1 MIKEMGCL
9 IIVAASTIAGFMYS
23 EKFKKRVKQLNEFE
37 RAINQLQDEIE
48 YTHTHLP
55 EAFNNIAE
63 KSENPINKVFSK
75 VSNLLY
81 EGEAESV
88 YDAFEKSIKD
98 KKFELNL
105 DEDDINVI
113 LDLSKTLGNSDIDG
127 HKRMFSLVRNNLK
140 KRISIAEVS
149 MNKNVK
155 MYRYLGFTI
164 GAMLVIVLI

>member
-75 VSNLLY
+75 VSKLLY

-113 LDLSKTLGNSDIDG
+113 LDLSKTLGDSDIDG

-140 KRISIAEVS
+140 KRISIAEIS
-149 MNKNVK
+149 MSKNVK

>member
-63 KSENPINKVFSK
+63 KSENPINKVFNK
-75 VSNLLY
+75 VSKLLY

-113 LDLSKTLGNSDIDG
+113 LDLSKTLGDSDIDG

-140 KRISIAEVS
+140 KRISIAEIS
-149 MNKNVK
+149 MSKNVK

>member
-63 KSENPINKVFSK
+63 KSENPVNKVFSK
-75 VSNLLY
+75 VSKLLY

-88 YDAFEKSIKD
+88 YNAFEKSIKD

-113 LDLSKTLGNSDIDG
+113 LDLSKTLGDSDIDG

-140 KRISIAEVS
+140 KRISIAEIS
-149 MNKNVK
+149 MSKNVK
-155 MYRYLGFTI
+155 MYRYLGVTI